1 MQVDLPEQRRRRLL
15 QECDRAGIHALLIYG
30 NAWTCDFLRYACDFV
45 PLEGHGVAVLTA
57 TGTRLILEQ
66 RSEADRARVEVPGLT
81 VDWAPDFPEGVAHAL
96 AAVCEHA
103 PECLGHA
110 PAANLPAGLSGALQ
124 RSTDL
129 TPAIQ
134 RLLMVK
140 LEPEIDAVRR
150 AAALAD
156 EGYEVF
162 LHAAREGRMEYE
174 VVGELEAFFRRR
186 GCPDNFMIMA
196 SGGQEVRAMHPP
208 GRRRLQRGDFVTTE
222 LTPCVEGYYAQIC
235 RTLVIGPPSAA
246 QQQAFDVH
254 LEALEAGLR
263 VIRPGVTAGA
273 VATAQNDIFRG
284 HGLAAYITSEYT
296 RVRGHGLGLYV
307 DSKPA
312 IQEGDPTVLE
322 AGMTVIV
329 HPNGYHPDAGY
340 LVLGDAVVLRDGP
353 PELLT
358 RTPRRL
364 FIV

>member
-1 MQVDLPEQRRRRLL
+1 MVELAEQRRRRLL
-15 QECDRAGIHALLIYG
+15 HDCGAAGIQALLIYG

-45 PLEGHGVAVLTA
+45 PLEGHGAAVLTPA
-57 TGTRLILEQ
+57 GTRLLLEQ
-66 RSEADRARVEVPGLT
+66 RSEVARARAEVPTLN
-81 VDWAPDFPEGVAHAL
+81 VEWAPAFHEAVGGVLKTVLPHTPAG
-96 AAVCEHA
+96 
-103 PECLGHA
+103 LGFA
-110 PAANLPAGLSGALQ
+110 PASNLPAGIAAVLRG
-124 RSTDL
+124 STDV
-129 TPAIQ
+129 TPTLQ

-140 LEPEIDAVRR
+140 LEAEIHAVGR

-162 LHAAREGRMEYE
+162 LHAAREGRAEYE

-208 GRRRLQRGDFVTTE
+208 GQRRLQRGDLVTTE
-222 LTPCVEGYYAQIC
+222 LTPCIQGYYAQIC
-235 RTLVIGPPSAA
+235 RTLVIGPPSPL
-246 QQQAFDVH
+246 QQRAFDVH
-254 LEALEAGLR
+254 LEALEAGMAC
-263 VIRPGVTAGA
+263 IGPGVTAGA
-273 VATAQNDIFRG
+273 VATAQNDIFRA
-284 HGLAAYITSEYT
+284 HGLAPYITSEYT

-340 LVLGDAVVLRDGP
+340 LVLGDAVVLREGA
-353 PELLT
+353 PEVLT
-358 RTPRRL
+358 QTPRRL
-364 FIV
+364 FVV